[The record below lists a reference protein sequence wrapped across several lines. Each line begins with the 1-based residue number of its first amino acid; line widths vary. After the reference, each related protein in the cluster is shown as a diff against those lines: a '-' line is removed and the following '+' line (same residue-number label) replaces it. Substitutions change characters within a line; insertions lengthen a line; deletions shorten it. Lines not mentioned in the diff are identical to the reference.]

1 MKKSKLYEI
10 QDVAIQI
17 ANTLATMLQVDVEII
32 DCAHMRVAA
41 TGHFA
46 CRVNQSNVGE
56 GHAYRDT
63 LETGKKMFIDNPGQ
77 NPYCGDCKEKDTCDA
92 LLEVSAP
99 IIVDDRIEGAIG
111 LTCYKEDREQ
121 FMVEHLQESM
131 FFLEQMCMLVAG
143 KIKERTNL
151 QKHLSASRMLHAM
164 MGMVDKGV
172 LILDQ
177 EGKLLE
183 YNGIAAKELKL
194 DPGVVGQ
201 PVNIILTGDVMM
213 EKREYKVVIGSTVTP
228 VVGWEEHFEDSDD
241 AYGLVLV
248 FDSIRYYRDQ
258 VYNMAYHVVP
268 HDIHYII
275 GHSEYTVRIKKEI
288 NQAAAHT
295 GPVLIEGE
303 EGTGKKTIGTAIWK
317 ASQRAEKPF
326 VYFNCA
332 SVEEDLLEERLFGA
346 TGQDKTGMGT
356 DYQGTMGVMEMANE
370 GILYLDEIDEMPMF
384 YQAKLEQFLD
394 EKYIQRKGSFQKIP
408 VNVRLICATKKN
420 LLRLTEKNKFRK
432 PLYYSICINRIT
444 AYPLRKRKEDIP
456 ELVNFYIDQFTQK
469 YRIYYRQMDEETL
482 KFLCSCNWKG
492 NITELEKTIE
502 HMVNALPEDGVMD
515 MKTVPQELFETA
527 DEESQI
533 MTLEQL
539 EQREIRRAIRK
550 FGDSKKGKE
559 QAAEALGI
567 GIATLYRKLDK
578 MT

>member
-17 ANTLATMLQVDVEII
+17 SNTLATMLQVDVEII
-32 DCAHMRVAA
+32 DSAHMRVAA

-46 CRVNQSNVGE
+46 CRVNQSNVGD

-77 NPYCGDCKEKDTCDA
+77 NPYCVGCKEIDTCDA

-111 LTCYKEDREQ
+111 MTCYKEDREQ
-121 FMVEHLQESM
+121 FMAEHLQESM

-194 DPGVVGQ
+194 DPGIVGQ

-213 EKREYKVVIGSTVTP
+213 EKREY
-228 VVGWEEHFEDSDD
+228 
-241 AYGLVLV
+241 
-248 FDSIRYYRDQ
+248 
-258 VYNMAYHVVP
+258 
-268 HDIHYII
+268 
-275 GHSEYTVRIKKEI
+275 TVRIKKEI
-288 NQAAAHT
+288 NQAAAHN

-317 ASQRAEKPF
+317 TSQRAEKPF

-332 SVEEDLLEERLFGA
+332 SVEEGLLEERLFGA
-346 TGQDKTGMGT
+346 TGQDKAGMGSVQEST
-356 DYQGTMGVMEMANE
+356 EVMLCKSVA
-370 GILYLDEIDEMPMF
+370 
-384 YQAKLEQFLD
+384 EQ
-394 EKYIQRKGSFQKIP
+394 
-408 VNVRLICATKKN
+408 
-420 LLRLTEKNKFRK
+420 
-432 PLYYSICINRIT
+432 
-444 AYPLRKRKEDIP
+444 
-456 ELVNFYIDQFTQK
+456 
-469 YRIYYRQMDEETL
+469 
-482 KFLCSCNWKG
+482 
-492 NITELEKTIE
+492 
-502 HMVNALPEDGVMD
+502 
-515 MKTVPQELFETA
+515 
-527 DEESQI
+527 
-533 MTLEQL
+533 
-539 EQREIRRAIRK
+539 
-550 FGDSKKGKE
+550 
-559 QAAEALGI
+559 
-567 GIATLYRKLDK
+567 
-578 MT
+578 